1 MTEDMVEEREK
12 ALDLSKMPKSFPIGQ
27 AGEPTPGTTNL
38 NEPPQGAPKP
48 PNQGPAESYVI
59 NIEDDEQPPGFSTL
73 HRIATLETLLVT
85 VSQQLSD
92 WKSSVF
98 ANTRTAEEA
107 KKTQMPVLKVRDENT
122 LGASF
127 AQYNLAQE
135 DCKRVWSLATLETGS
150 GQL

>member
-1 MTEDMVEEREK
+1 MTEDMDEEREE
-12 ALDLSKMPKSFPIGQ
+12 ALDLFRMPKSFPIGQ
-27 AGEPTPGTTNL
+27 SGEPTPGTTNL
-38 NEPPQGAPKP
+38 NEPPQGAAEPLDK
-48 PNQGPAESYVI
+48 GPAGSDVI

-107 KKTQMPVLKVRDENT
+107 KKTQKPVLKVRDEDM
-122 LGASF
+122 LGV
-127 AQYNLAQE
+127 L
-135 DCKRVWSLATLETGS
+135 
-150 GQL
+150 